1 MKTKL
6 KNQTKKQGEA
16 FEDAWNFKTQSEHLT
31 ISTAQQSVISAFICT
46 ELKDALTDVGN
57 TVHPYFEKHKLFRA
71 AKFEAKKKKKL

>member
-1 MKTKL
+1 MISKT
-6 KNQTKKQGEA
+6 NYFFPFSFPT
-16 FEDAWNFKTQSEHLT
+16 
-31 ISTAQQSVISAFICT
+31 VITAFICT